1 MRHKGKCYL
10 VFAGGTIL
18 FDLFQSVDY
27 LSEIIAYRTIH
38 TLTNGLKQRFKG
50 YRDFEGFQFLNLLL
64 VLFDFGCYL
73 KLNIVPVRAV
83 VRYLLCLCIPAG
95 TDYGNTQTDRFFTP
109 IMEKQQTQGA
119 GIVFVDYICSDYY
132 SECHCFASLDAGGKA
147 HFQWRVLWRVY
158 GESGP

>member
-1 MRHKGKCYL
+1 M
-10 VFAGGTIL
+10 FAGGTIL

-95 TDYGNTQTDRFFTP
+95 TDYGNTQTDRFLAV
-109 IMEKQQTQGA
+109 IMEEKQA
-119 GIVFVDYICSDYY
+119 
-132 SECHCFASLDAGGKA
+132 
-147 HFQWRVLWRVY
+147 
-158 GESGP
+158 